1 VKVEP
6 TNSLQAIHF
15 IIEMQSHTTT
25 KNLEMSDITMCEGTN
40 CPHKEKCHRFT
51 APQNEYYQAYFA
63 KPPIKEDGTCD
74 FFWGQTQ
81 TDIFSQLKEILGD
94 K

>member
-1 VKVEP
+1 MKL
-6 TNSLQAIHF
+6 N
-15 IIEMQSHTTT
+15 

-51 APQNEYYQAYFA
+51 APINEYAQAYFE

-74 FFWGQTQ
+74 FFWGQAQ